1 MFFDLKQSS
10 GLLFVGLFLPI
21 ITGCSATHT
30 MESRALAT
38 AGEPKIVEEPIA
50 LSPAVNGRVT
60 NVQFFEGERS
70 KRAFMADR
78 KYETRFATK
87 MTRTVYTEINLDHSL
102 PKTNI
107 YLPVTLYFRQNGK
120 TLRIEEFETRIS
132 PDWASSSHV
141 IGAGNFEPGKWPIGN
156 YEVDVFINAKKAA
169 TGYFEIY

>member
-1 MFFDLKQSS
+1 MFLDTKQSS
-10 GLLFVGLFLPI
+10 GLLFAGVFLSV

-30 MESRALAT
+30 MEGPAVAKAVES
-38 AGEPKIVEEPIA
+38 KVVEEPIT
-50 LSPAVNGRVT
+50 LSPSVDGRVT
-60 NVQFFEGERS
+60 NVRFFEGERS

-87 MTRTVYTEINLDHSL
+87 MTRAIYTEIALDHSR

-107 YLPVTLYFRQNGK
+107 NFPITLYFRQGGK
-120 TLRIEEFETRIS
+120 TLRIEEFETRIN
-132 PDWASSSHV
+132 PDWSSSSHV
-141 IGAGNFEPGKWPIGN
+141 IGAGNFDPGKWPVGD